1 MAGARR
7 SSNRNFKLAAFGWK
21 PLAVTALVVLSAAAG
36 CSLLASPP
44 SPVPP
49 MVSAPAESSHAREL
63 AAALV
68 ERGRELVSMQT
79 AAVMEYREAD
89 QHLKARERIMV
100 RRPADLRVEALSP
113 FGLALVVAANDS
125 HLEIFDPSSDTLY
138 TGDASAESL
147 NRFAR
152 IPLAPKPAVNLL
164 MGLAPENGDFVR
176 QPDSVRAENGLL
188 IAAYK
193 NANGSLIELG
203 FEAAQLALVRE
214 RRQGVIDYEV
224 RYSDYRDIGGFQLA
238 HRIEADFPRA
248 RTHVNFSFQ
257 HPIINGVLADSLFA
271 LKPGPPPSWSTSTGP
286 GSHPPSPVS
295 MDRARRKALR
305 AAAAGF
311 SIAAALLMGC
321 HIRRPANDH
330 AREQVL
336 YSATI
341 SDPKTFN
348 PILVTDSGFWGGT
361 GNLFEGLV
369 RIDPM
374 TTLPEPDLAE
384 SWEIGDGGRLITFHL
399 RRDVKWQDGEPFT
412 SRDVVFTMRAIYDP
426 RVPNSERPIL
436 TIDGKP
442 IEVEAP
448 DDHTVGMTL
457 PRPFA
462 PLLYS
467 IGFDD
472 PSGPCAGAAL
482 NSGRFNRTWGID
494 TPPDRTGRAGAV
506 PDDALRAGAIHRVQ
520 AQSRLLDAGR
530 TRRAAAAAQ
539 RPDAV
544 DRAGSECAVP
554 ALSVGPDRCLQPAP
568 GRGARPQ
575 HEGRSTRVSRSR
587 RLAST
592 PDRCFS
598 PSTATRATIS
608 TTASPIPGSTGS
620 PI

>member
-125 HLEIFDPSSDTLY
+125 HLEIFEPSSDTLY

-271 LKPGPPPSWSTSTGP
+271 LKPGP
-286 GSHPPSPVS
+286 
-295 MDRARRKALR
+295 
-305 AAAAGF
+305 
-311 SIAAALLMGC
+311 
-321 HIRRPANDH
+321 
-330 AREQVL
+330 
-336 YSATI
+336 AT
-341 SDPKTFN
+341 K
-348 PILVTDSGFWGGT
+348 LV
-361 GNLFEGLV
+361 
-369 RIDPM
+369 
-374 TTLPEPDLAE
+374 DL
-384 SWEIGDGGRLITFHL
+384 
-399 RRDVKWQDGEPFT
+399 
-412 SRDVVFTMRAIYDP
+412 
-426 RVPNSERPIL
+426 
-436 TIDGKP
+436 
-442 IEVEAP
+442 
-448 DDHTVGMTL
+448 
-457 PRPFA
+457 
-462 PLLYS
+462 
-467 IGFDD
+467 
-472 PSGPCAGAAL
+472 
-482 NSGRFNRTWGID
+482 
-494 TPPDRTGRAGAV
+494 
-506 PDDALRAGAIHRVQ
+506 
-520 AQSRLLDAGR
+520 
-530 TRRAAAAAQ
+530 
-539 RPDAV
+539 
-544 DRAGSECAVP
+544 DRAGVS
-554 ALSVGPDRCLQPAP
+554 
-568 GRGARPQ
+568 
-575 HEGRSTRVSRSR
+575 STVAG
-587 RLAST
+587 LH
-592 PDRCFS
+592 
-598 PSTATRATIS
+598 
-608 TTASPIPGSTGS
+608 G
-620 PI
+620 